1 MSFVHVRARGDRQGV
16 APKRSSTRPV
26 GGAGGALRPRL
37 HIHDGRRAS
46 AAVCQ
51 DHTLGACGATAQVL
65 AGVGRFLTAAGSVL
79 HTSPIE
85 HADVDQVQ
93 QQPAP
98 GPTQTKPAQAP
109 ASVGRGR
116 APVTARALD
125 YRRLAALHPDTV
137 LALQRSVGNRN
148 LCRLIEGQ
156 RAARAAGPAAAVPA
170 GTLRSEVRLARR
182 VPIPEDL
189 SPDERQRAEDYLAEA
204 EQRRRHP
211 DPGPP
216 AGSASFNGSQITVS
230 KGGKTESCQAL
241 TSSSAP
247 TPAGKFCVR
256 RQGEAQRWG
265 GVYGTAGRFF
275 GAFYDTAV
283 RQDRKRWYLLEPQFT
298 TSRSKMQLHFGTHSD
313 GCITVTDADC
323 FQRLENVLNQE
334 GRSPAMGYDGY
345 PPGNADGV
353 SQAQHGVDCVAMLD
367 VT

>member
-1 MSFVHVRARGDRQGV
+1 MLLPFWRPGLQPRAASAGDRLSGSTSKIWV
-16 APKRSSTRPV
+16 IDASS
-26 GGAGGALRPRL
+26 
-37 HIHDGRRAS
+37 
-46 AAVCQ
+46 Q
-51 DHTLGACGATAQVL
+51 ATAHVL
-65 AGVGRFLTAAGSVL
+65 AGGGRLLTAAGSVL
-79 HTSPIE
+79 HTNPIE

-98 GPTQTKPAQAP
+98 GPIQAKPAQAL

-125 YRRLAALHPDTV
+125 YRRLAALHPDTA

-148 LCRLIEGQ
+148 LCQLIEGQ

-170 GTLRSEVRLARR
+170 GTLRSEIRLARR

-211 DPGPP
+211 DPPP
-216 AGSASFNGSQITVS
+216 AVGSASFNGSQITVS
-230 KGGKTESCQAL
+230 KNGQTESCQAL

-247 TPAGKFCVR
+247 TPKGRFCVR

-265 GVYGTAGRFF
+265 GFYGTVGRF
-275 GAFYDTAV
+275 GGVWASTAV
-283 RQDRKRWYLLEPQFT
+283 RQDRSRWYLLEPQFT
-298 TSRSKMQLHFGTHSD
+298 TTRSKMQLHFGTHSD
-313 GCITVTDADC
+313 GCITVTNADC
-323 FQRLENVLNQE
+323 FQRLENVLNQD
-334 GRSPAMGYDGY
+334 GTSSAMGYDGY

-353 SQAQHGVDCVAMLD
+353 SNAQHAVDCVAMLD